1 VNSYNM
7 HVHHITISYVVLNLR
22 RNGHLNFDTRLQ
34 ADAGDLL
41 DNLAGGVQVDQSLM
55 DFKLIAIPSLRT
67 FTTRSLTGSNLQNLG
82 GETDGA
88 FNTELLVLGSVNEI
102 GGELFQ
108 VSDITA
114 GERDPDFV
122 NFCTRHWSTGGVVFF
137 FALSDVTHVAK
148 L

>member
-1 VNSYNM
+1 
-7 HVHHITISYVVLNLR
+7 
-22 RNGHLNFDTRLQ
+22 
-34 ADAGDLL
+34 
-41 DNLAGGVQVDQSLM
+41 M
-55 DFKLIAIPSLRT
+55 DFKLVAIPSLRT

-122 NFCTRHWSTGGVVFF
+122 NFCTRHWSTSGVVFF
-137 FALSDVTHVAK
+137 FTLSDVTHVAK